1 MGSVAQIYNFS
12 AGPAVLPV
20 SVVHQVQSELV
31 SYKNSGMSIM
41 EISHRSSLYTD
52 MEAEAEE
59 NLRKLMRIPA
69 EYDVL
74 FLQGGG
80 TLQFAMVPLNLAKGN
95 NQVGYI
101 DSGHWAQRAIEEA
114 RLVPKIKTDVVASAA
129 STNYTTLPEVP
140 KLKKQYDYIHLTL
153 NNTIE
158 GTMYRKLPENL
169 KHQLLVGDMSS
180 NIMAQR
186 YNVEDFGLIYAGAQK
201 NIGPAGMT
209 VVIVKHELLDDK
221 LELPAMLSYLKQA
234 AKHSALNTPPVFA
247 IYVAGLVFKWLLEQ
261 GGVEE
266 MQKRNEKKAELLY
279 NYLDASRLFNA
290 PVTKDARSLTN
301 IPFVT
306 GNAELDQRF
315 IASAQESG
323 LVNLKGHRSVGGMRA
338 SLYNAFPFEGVQ
350 KLVEFMERF
359 EQSVGGNR

>member
-1 MGSVAQIYNFS
+1 MAQIYNFS
-12 AGPAVLPV
+12 AGPAVLPAPV
-20 SVVHQVQSELV
+20 IRQVQSELV

-59 NLRKLMRIPA
+59 NLRKLMRIPND
-69 EYDVL
+69 YDVL

-80 TLQFAMVPLNLAKGN
+80 TLQFAMVPLNLAQKNKQTGF
-95 NQVGYI
+95 V

-114 RLVPKIKTDVVASAA
+114 RLVPGVKADIIASSAA
-129 STNYTTLPEVP
+129 VNYTALPDVP
-140 KLKKQYDYIHLTL
+140 ELRQQYDYVHLTL

-158 GTMYRKLPENL
+158 GTMYRDLPNVL
-169 KHQLLVGDMSS
+169 HGQTLVGDMSS

-209 VVIVKHELLDDK
+209 LIIVKHDLVEGGT
-221 LELPAMLSYLKQA
+221 ELPAMLSYAKQA

-266 MQKRNEKKAELLY
+266 MQKRNEKKSAYLY
-279 NYLDASRLFNA
+279 DFLDSSSLFSSPVKKSSRS
-290 PVTKDARSLTN
+290 VTN

-315 IASAQESG
+315 VAAAQENG

-359 EQSVGGNR
+359 EQSVGGNK

>member
-1 MGSVAQIYNFS
+1 MAQIYNFS
-12 AGPAVLPV
+12 AGPAVLPA
-20 SVVHQVQSELV
+20 SVIRQVQSELV

-52 MEAEAEE
+52 MEAEAEK
-59 NLRKLMRIPA
+59 NLRKLMSIPD

-80 TLQFAMVPLNLAKGN
+80 TLQFAMVPFNLARKNKRAGF
-95 NQVGYI
+95 I
-101 DSGHWAQRAIEEA
+101 DTGHWAQRAIEEA
-114 RLVPKIKTDVVASAA
+114 RLVPEIKADIVASAS
-129 STNYTTLPEVP
+129 STNYTTLPDVP
-140 KLKKQYDYIHLTL
+140 NLEKEYDYVHLTL

-158 GTMYRKLPENL
+158 GTMYRELPNAL
-169 KHQLLVGDMSS
+169 NGQILVGDMSS

-186 YNVEDFGLIYAGAQK
+186 YNVGDFGLIYAGAQK

-209 VVIVKHELLDDK
+209 VVIVKHELLDDRP
-221 LELPAMLSYLKQA
+221 ELPAMLSYVKQA

-247 IYVAGLVFKWLLEQ
+247 IYVAGLVFKWLLDQ
-261 GGVEE
+261 GGVDE
-266 MQKRNEKKAELLY
+266 MQKRNEKKAEFLY
-279 NYLDASRLFNA
+279 NYLDSSRLFSA
-290 PVTKDARSLTN
+290 PVKKDARSITN

-306 GNAELDQRF
+306 GNEELDQRF
-315 IASAQESG
+315 IVAAQENG

-350 KLVEFMERF
+350 KLVEFMEKF